1 MSDWTV
7 TSLAP
12 GIWNFNEEAP
22 GTAVDAYLV
31 CGSQRAVMIDAL
43 QDARGVYHKVRELTS
58 LPVELLLTHG
68 HYDHAGPAV
77 EEFYQAG
84 CPVWMQEDDVPVLG
98 TMGGRGLP
106 AEFFRPLEDGQVFDL
121 GGRALKTL
129 LLPGHT
135 PGSAVFLDEEDQ
147 LAFSGDSI
155 GSGPFWL
162 QLAHSLSVAEF
173 LPNAKRFW
181 EAVEGWEHLR
191 IYPGHQNQSPEP
203 LGKEYLR
210 DVIATAQ
217 GILSGA
223 LAGPV
228 ETMVAGGQ
236 SLPYA
241 VVAQGKML
249 GFFYSPNRIR

>member
-43 QDARGVYHKVRELTS
+43 QDARDVYHKVRELTS

-98 TMGGRGLP
+98 TMGGRELP

-147 LAFSGDSI
+147 LPFPGTALVPGHFGCSWPTAFRWQSFSLTQSGL
-155 GSGPFWL
+155 GGGGGMGTP
-162 QLAHSLSVAEF
+162 AHLPRTPESVA
-173 LPNAKRFW
+173 
-181 EAVEGWEHLR
+181 
-191 IYPGHQNQSPEP
+191 EP

-210 DVIATAQ
+210 DVIATAR
-217 GILSGA
+217 
-223 LAGPV
+223 
-228 ETMVAGGQ
+228 E
-236 SLPYA
+236 
-241 VVAQGKML
+241 
-249 GFFYSPNRIR
+249 F